1 MALPSVGTDSLSHEN
16 TMLSAFA
23 RLFALRPLLSTAILG
38 VPILTLIVIGFFAL
52 WAVKLL
58 VFVVLPAAL
67 VIWLIRKFSRR
78 NDRVTQI

>member
-1 MALPSVGTDSLSHEN
+1 
-16 TMLSAFA
+16 MLSAFA
-23 RLFALRPLLSTAILG
+23 RLFALRPLLSTAILS

-58 VFVVLPAAL
+58 VFVVLPVAL
-67 VIWLIRKFSRR
+67 VVWLVRKFMKR